1 MCQLAQA
8 RRGLRAGASE
18 TMSSTMEPQVNRRLL
33 TVVVALVSV
42 CLGLTVTA
50 APQFFKSDLTLHST
64 ETSSSARG
72 GDRTTTVTTYMSGG
86 AFKRSSSDGN
96 DTIIRLDEGKM
107 VMVDNNK
114 KTYSEVTFQEMQA
127 VMDQAGAAAQNLPP
141 EAAAAMQK
149 MMGGAN
155 TPVSV
160 TKTGAGEPI
169 AGYATEK
176 YTVTGP
182 MAMEVWAAPD
192 LKVPPQ
198 FYDAIKMRMPRNP
211 MFDLGKLYDEMK
223 KINGYPLKQTT
234 SMTMMNVVSKSTM
247 VVTAVDKAPI
257 AKTTFD
263 VPAGYKK
270 VDFAQK

>member
-1 MCQLAQA
+1 
-8 RRGLRAGASE
+8 
-18 TMSSTMEPQVNRRLL
+18 VNRRLL
-33 TVVVALVSV
+33 AIVVALASV
-42 CLGLTVTA
+42 CLGFTVQA

-64 ETSSSARG
+64 ETASGGRG
-72 GDRTTTVTTYMSGG
+72 GERTTTVTTYMSGS

-96 DTIIRLDEGKM
+96 DSIIRLDEGKM
-107 VMVDNNK
+107 ITVDNNK
-114 KTYSEVTFQEMQA
+114 KTYSEVTFQELQA
-127 VMDQAGAAAQNLPP
+127 MMDQGGAAVQNMPP

-155 TPVSV
+155 TPMSV
-160 TKTGAGEPI
+160 TKAGAGEPI

-176 YTVTGP
+176 YVVTGP
-182 MAMEVWAAPD
+182 MAMEIWAAPD

-198 FYDAIKMRMPRNP
+198 YYDALKARMPRIP

-234 SMTMMNVVSKSTM
+234 AMTMMNVVSKSAM

-257 AKTTFD
+257 PKTTFD

-270 VDFAQK
+270 IDFIQK